1 MESALLRALKSMEK
15 FGEEKAQLQKAIV
28 RVYVNDGF
36 DRVERFAKQ
45 ALSAIAEGD
54 TLRTQLSAL
63 KKLARFIPVNTVA
76 LRREVADY
84 TIKIGKY
91 PF

>member
-1 MESALLRALKSMEK
+1 
-15 FGEEKAQLQKAIV
+15 
-28 RVYVNDGF
+28 
-36 DRVERFAKQ
+36 VEDYARQ

-63 KKLARFIPVNTVA
+63 KKLTRFTPVNTVA

-84 TIKIGKY
+84 TIKVGRY

>member
-1 MESALLRALKSMEK
+1 
-15 FGEEKAQLQKAIV
+15 V

-36 DRVERFAKQ
+36 NRVEGFAKQ

-54 TLRTQLSAL
+54 TLRTLLSGL
-63 KKLARFIPVNTVA
+63 KKLTRFTPVNTVA
-76 LRREVADY
+76 LRREIANY
-84 TIKIGKY
+84 TIKMGRY